1 MAQKKETIKDNLEN
15 YLEPEEK
22 KLSEEELLQED
33 DVLEDTSV
41 GEVKLHCPVKMDDE
55 EIGTFAY
62 DFKAVKPIQYI
73 NLIKRISKKR
83 PISVPELDYDVQIG
97 YFAMASCIPVS
108 VIKGL
113 QDTRDLTKIQSLVR
127 DFLLG

>member
-41 GEVKLHCPVKMDDE
+41 GGGKLHSPVKMDDE
-55 EIGTFAY
+55 DI
-62 DFKAVKPIQYI
+62 
-73 NLIKRISKKR
+73 
-83 PISVPELDYDVQIG
+83 
-97 YFAMASCIPVS
+97 CI
-108 VIKGL
+108 
-113 QDTRDLTKIQSLVR
+113 
-127 DFLLG
+127 